1 MGKGRGPGVVQ
12 KGMQVPGHARIMPI
26 APALSRG
33 LAFAA
38 PASQKGGMTVDTLLA
53 LALYAFVTSASPGP
67 NNMMLLAS
75 GVNFGFRRTVP
86 HMLGIGI
93 GFTVMIV
100 LVGLGLVGLFTA
112 WPPARVA
119 LQVVSVA
126 YMLWLAWKI
135 AHAAPPAEGGAAGRP
150 FTFLQAAGF
159 QWVNPKAWAMALTSI
174 ALYAPGQEVA
184 AVLMVAA
191 VFGAVNLPCVSSWA
205 VLGVAL
211 RRWLADP
218 GRLRW
223 FNRGMAAALV
233 LSLYP
238 VLGL

>member
-1 MGKGRGPGVVQ
+1 MTPESL
-12 KGMQVPGHARIMPI
+12 I
-26 APALSRG
+26 ALAVY
-33 LAFAA
+33 AFA
-38 PASQKGGMTVDTLLA
+38 
-53 LALYAFVTSASPGP
+53 TSASPGP

-100 LVGLGLVGLFTA
+100 LVGLGLVGVFTA
-112 WPPARVA
+112 WPPARVV
-119 LQVVSVA
+119 LQAVSVV

-150 FTFLQAAGF
+150 LTFLQAGGF
-159 QWVNPKAWAMALTSI
+159 QWVNPKAWAMALTAI
-174 ALYAPGQEVA
+174 AVYAPAQDPA
-184 AVLMVAA
+184 TVLLVAA

-205 VLGVAL
+205 VLGMAL

-218 GRLRW
+218 VRLRW
-223 FNRGMAAALV
+223 FNLGMAGALV